1 MKAYSHDLR
10 DRVVQ
15 AADLGEETREEI
27 AERFGVSTA
36 WIRRLL
42 QRRRETGSIGPKPHG
57 GGRTAKYSGAAAERL
72 KRELAAQPDA
82 SLEELR
88 DRTGVKASVMSV
100 FRALKRLGARRKK
113 NRSARPSRIARTLS

>member
-1 MKAYSHDLR
+1 M
-10 DRVVQ
+10 Q

-42 QRRRETGSIGPKPHG
+42 QRRRETGSIAPKPHN
-57 GGRTAKYSGAAAERL
+57 GGRTAQYTGAAMERL
-72 KRELAAQPDA
+72 KRELAAAPDA

-88 DRTGVKASVMSV
+88 DRTGVRASIMAV
-100 FRALKRLGARRKK
+100 FRALERLGARRKK
-113 NRSARPSRIARTLS
+113 SRSAPLSRTGRTSS